1 MFKLAPTSEVIC
13 KGEQL
18 NIDRNHAS
26 DMGMVALKQEVPVK
40 SSRFCMQVRTVQFNA
55 GLINVV
61 SPTVEDYPLV

>member
-1 MFKLAPTSEVIC
+1 MFRLAPTSEVIC

-18 NIDRNHAS
+18 NIDRNYAS
-26 DMGMVALKQEVPVK
+26 DMSTVALKHGSASKVFQVL
-40 SSRFCMQVRTVQFNA
+40 QVRTVQFNA

>member
-1 MFKLAPTSEVIC
+1 MFKLAPTSEVIF

-18 NIDRNHAS
+18 NIDRNHPS
-26 DMGMVALKQEVPVK
+26 DMSTVALKHGSASKVFQVL
-40 SSRFCMQVRTVQFNA
+40 QVRTVQFNT